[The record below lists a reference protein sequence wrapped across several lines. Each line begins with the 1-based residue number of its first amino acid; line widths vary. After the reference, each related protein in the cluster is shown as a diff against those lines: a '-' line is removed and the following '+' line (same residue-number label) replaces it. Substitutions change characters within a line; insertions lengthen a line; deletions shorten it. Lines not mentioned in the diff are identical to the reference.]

1 MITLV
6 IGAASSGKS
15 EWAELLAMRSP
26 KSVTYIATGVSN
38 ANDRQWQ
45 AKIQRHQERR
55 PDTWQCMEVPIDLA
69 QTIKDLRSTSPS
81 NYLLIDSLGTWL
93 ANLLEQEQE
102 QWWAIEQDLLATI
115 TNTELEITLVA
126 EEVGWGVVPA
136 YELGRIFRDR
146 LGGLV
151 RKVGTISDR
160 VFLVV
165 GGHAID
171 LKLLGERLPG
181 STDLV

>member
-15 EWAELLAMRSP
+15 EWAELLARRSTQQ
-26 KSVTYIATGVSN
+26 VIYIATGMH
-38 ANDRQWQ
+38 DPEDPQWQ
-45 AKIQRHQERR
+45 AKIQQHKERR
-55 PDTWQCMEVPIDLA
+55 PGNWLDLEVPIDLVRA
-69 QTIKDLRSTSPS
+69 ITELQSTNSN

-93 ANLLEQEQE
+93 ANLLECDQE
-102 QWWAIEQDLLATI
+102 QWSAIEQDLLAAI
-115 TNTELEITLVA
+115 ANSKLDITLVA

-151 RKVGTISDR
+151 RKVGMISDR

-171 LKLLGERLPG
+171 IKLLGERLPIDQ
-181 STDLV
+181 S